1 MHPRS
6 RANWRYGPRS
16 PGRSHDNVFVPEE
29 NHLPN
34 VEGLKGPFG
43 CLNNTRYGIAWGVMG
58 AAEECWH
65 TARQYTL
72 DRSQFGVPLASKQLI
87 QLKLADMQ
95 TEIGLALQAA
105 SGQAKCCRA
114 RSHLISLA

>member
-1 MHPRS
+1 M
-6 RANWRYGPRS
+6 
-16 PGRSHDNVFVPEE
+16 DNVFVPEE

-43 CLNNTRYGIAWGVMG
+43 CLNNARYGIAWGVMG

-95 TEIGLALQAA
+95 TEIGLGLQGLP
-105 SGQAKCCRA
+105 SGRQNAVGRRDLT
-114 RSHLISLA
+114 RSHQPHQAQFLR